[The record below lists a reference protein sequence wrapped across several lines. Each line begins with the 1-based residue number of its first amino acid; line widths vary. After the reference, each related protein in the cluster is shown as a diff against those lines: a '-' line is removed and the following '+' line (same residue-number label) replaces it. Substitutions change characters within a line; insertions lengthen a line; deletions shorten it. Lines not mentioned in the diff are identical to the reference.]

1 MQGLGGLL
9 CLATVAI
16 EALLSVMAA
25 ALSGFGLFFRVSF
38 RWGHDDLLRIVMS
51 SIPAYMKET
60 MSHLASI
67 SKRQTRGEDA
77 PAPPSYKP
85 FMMNGFHG
93 VSSENPHQC
102 LLKFMFGKARTMRD
116 LEASLPA
123 YQGRGRRPKAP
134 WQSVR
139 AWRTSRAMDAWTR
152 LTVRDGEKGP
162 VDIEM
167 VKHRVQTRLERKR
180 PGPQEW
186 LVVTRRPLADE
197 NGWEAQASRD
207 ATDHDTRYRY
217 SYYLTPTQIP
227 ASGLE

>member
-25 ALSGFGLFFRVSF
+25 ALSGFGLFFRVTF

-51 SIPAYMKET
+51 SIPTYMKET

-102 LLKFMFGKARTMRD
+102 LLKFMFGKASID
-116 LEASLPA
+116 LRIVFVVQPHQPMFVFFASVFHA
-123 YQGRGRRPKAP
+123 AKA
-134 WQSVR
+134 SN
-139 AWRTSRAMDAWTR
+139 S
-152 LTVRDGEKGP
+152 
-162 VDIEM
+162 
-167 VKHRVQTRLERKR
+167 
-180 PGPQEW
+180 
-186 LVVTRRPLADE
+186 
-197 NGWEAQASRD
+197 
-207 ATDHDTRYRY
+207 
-217 SYYLTPTQIP
+217 P
-227 ASGLE
+227 ASATSQNVASFKICPSQL

>member
-51 SIPAYMKET
+51 SIPTYMKET

-102 LLKFMFGKARTMRD
+102 LLNVMFGKASQELRGAKLPIDKPQTGHKGYLLLWEVQYTTNRD
-116 LEASLPA
+116 KLI
-123 YQGRGRRPKAP
+123 
-134 WQSVR
+134 
-139 AWRTSRAMDAWTR
+139 R
-152 LTVRDGEKGP
+152 LGAG
-162 VDIEM
+162 I
-167 VKHRVQTRLERKR
+167 L
-180 PGPQEW
+180 GA
-186 LVVTRRPLADE
+186 LA
-197 NGWEAQASRD
+197 AALCPIKS
-207 ATDHDTRYRY
+207 
-217 SYYLTPTQIP
+217 QIGG
-227 ASGLE
+227 ALQ

>member
-51 SIPAYMKET
+51 SIPTYMKET

-102 LLKFMFGKARTMRD
+102 LLKVMFGKASPYGKATWTGSMRRHRRCGTSAYITAITA
-116 LEASLPA
+116 LLTRMKRAS
-123 YQGRGRRPKAP
+123 
-134 WQSVR
+134 
-139 AWRTSRAMDAWTR
+139 SR
-152 LTVRDGEKGP
+152 
-162 VDIEM
+162 
-167 VKHRVQTRLERKR
+167 QT
-180 PGPQEW
+180 
-186 LVVTRRPLADE
+186 
-197 NGWEAQASRD
+197 
-207 ATDHDTRYRY
+207 
-217 SYYLTPTQIP
+217 
-227 ASGLE
+227 

>member
-51 SIPAYMKET
+51 SIPTYMKET

-102 LLKFMFGKARTMRD
+102 LLKVMFGKASQFTV
-116 LEASLPA
+116 SLWFGKVEFPA
-123 YQGRGRRPKAP
+123 TINKFAVLSMQVRFCTPI
-134 WQSVR
+134 WQ
-139 AWRTSRAMDAWTR
+139 M
-152 LTVRDGEKGP
+152 
-162 VDIEM
+162 
-167 VKHRVQTRLERKR
+167 
-180 PGPQEW
+180 
-186 LVVTRRPLADE
+186 
-197 NGWEAQASRD
+197 
-207 ATDHDTRYRY
+207 
-217 SYYLTPTQIP
+217 
-227 ASGLE
+227 

>member
-25 ALSGFGLFFRVSF
+25 GLSGFGLFFRVSF
-38 RWGHDDLLRIVMS
+38 RWGHDHLLRIVMR

-102 LLKFMFGKARTMRD
+102 LLKFMFGKARLLFACR
-116 LEASLPA
+116 SIPP
-123 YQGRGRRPKAP
+123 Y
-134 WQSVR
+134 S
-139 AWRTSRAMDAWTR
+139 
-152 LTVRDGEKGP
+152 
-162 VDIEM
+162 DI
-167 VKHRVQTRLERKR
+167 
-180 PGPQEW
+180 
-186 LVVTRRPLADE
+186 LV
-197 NGWEAQASRD
+197 S
-207 ATDHDTRYRY
+207 
-217 SYYLTPTQIP
+217 
-227 ASGLE
+227 

>member
-51 SIPAYMKET
+51 SIPKYMKET

-102 LLKFMFGKARTMRD
+102 LLKFMFGKA
-116 LEASLPA
+116 SLNF
-123 YQGRGRRPKAP
+123 
-134 WQSVR
+134 V
-139 AWRTSRAMDAWTR
+139 
-152 LTVRDGEKGP
+152 
-162 VDIEM
+162 VDNKVSIPI
-167 VKHRVQTRLERKR
+167 LFFYFFDIFIYFSAFF
-180 PGPQEW
+180 
-186 LVVTRRPLADE
+186 L
-197 NGWEAQASRD
+197 
-207 ATDHDTRYRY
+207 RYVFFK
-217 SYYLTPTQIP
+217 
-227 ASGLE
+227 

>member
-51 SIPAYMKET
+51 SIPTYMKET

-102 LLKFMFGKARTMRD
+102 LLKFMFGKARRKPESRMIRQVSRPVRRRARRKGQQWT
-116 LEASLPA
+116 SLVA
-123 YQGRGRRPKAP
+123 
-134 WQSVR
+134 
-139 AWRTSRAMDAWTR
+139 
-152 LTVRDGEKGP
+152 
-162 VDIEM
+162 
-167 VKHRVQTRLERKR
+167 
-180 PGPQEW
+180 
-186 LVVTRRPLADE
+186 
-197 NGWEAQASRD
+197 
-207 ATDHDTRYRY
+207 
-217 SYYLTPTQIP
+217 
-227 ASGLE
+227 

>member
-51 SIPAYMKET
+51 SIPTYMKET

-102 LLKFMFGKARTMRD
+102 LLKFMFGKARIVSNP
-116 LEASLPA
+116 LLL
-123 YQGRGRRPKAP
+123 K
-134 WQSVR
+134 
-139 AWRTSRAMDAWTR
+139 SRHMKG
-152 LTVRDGEKGP
+152 LKDGEYRVYVRITDRRGHP
-162 VDIEM
+162 TAIIENLRIEG
-167 VKHRVQTRLERKR
+167 KEISRIPELSIY
-180 PGPQEW
+180 QE
-186 LVVTRRPLADE
+186 E
-197 NGWEAQASRD
+197 SFKRD
-207 ATDHDTRYRY
+207 A
-217 SYYLTPTQIP
+217 
-227 ASGLE
+227 A

>member
-51 SIPAYMKET
+51 SIPTYMKET

-102 LLKFMFGKARTMRD
+102 LLKVMFRKARYFGCLSRGCRLLMSTQTSNG
-116 LEASLPA
+116 SLVSFPC
-123 YQGRGRRPKAP
+123 R
-134 WQSVR
+134 VR
-139 AWRTSRAMDAWTR
+139 TR
-152 LTVRDGEKGP
+152 
-162 VDIEM
+162 
-167 VKHRVQTRLERKR
+167 
-180 PGPQEW
+180 
-186 LVVTRRPLADE
+186 
-197 NGWEAQASRD
+197 
-207 ATDHDTRYRY
+207 
-217 SYYLTPTQIP
+217 
-227 ASGLE
+227 

>member
-51 SIPAYMKET
+51 SIPTYMKET

-102 LLKFMFGKARTMRD
+102 LLKVMFGKARHLV
-116 LEASLPA
+116 LEM
-123 YQGRGRRPKAP
+123 QFF
-134 WQSVR
+134 
-139 AWRTSRAMDAWTR
+139 
-152 LTVRDGEKGP
+152 
-162 VDIEM
+162 
-167 VKHRVQTRLERKR
+167 
-180 PGPQEW
+180 W
-186 LVVTRRPLADE
+186 LVHHINAATIHVELPPVIDA
-197 NGWEAQASRD
+197 AQATFFVAAKKARD
-207 ATDHDTRYRY
+207 
-217 SYYLTPTQIP
+217 PP
-227 ASGLE
+227 

>member
-38 RWGHDDLLRIVMS
+38 RWGHDDLLRIVMR

-67 SKRQTRGEDA
+67 SKRHTRGEDA
-77 PAPPSYKP
+77 PATPSYKP

-102 LLKFMFGKARTMRD
+102 LLKFMFGKASTFQIR
-116 LEASLPA
+116 ESSS
-123 YQGRGRRPKAP
+123 GN
-134 WQSVR
+134 QSVSSAKVRCSTSKGR
-139 AWRTSRAMDAWTR
+139 AASVTPGTHSTLFEGVLDAVGIWHGAARWPSSARSRSRTLVTTQQWPAFANLMF
-152 LTVRDGEKGP
+152 LT
-162 VDIEM
+162 
-167 VKHRVQTRLERKR
+167 
-180 PGPQEW
+180 
-186 LVVTRRPLADE
+186 
-197 NGWEAQASRD
+197 
-207 ATDHDTRYRY
+207 
-217 SYYLTPTQIP
+217 
-227 ASGLE
+227 

>member
-51 SIPAYMKET
+51 SIPTYMKET

-67 SKRQTRGEDA
+67 SRRQTRGEDA

-85 FMMNGFHG
+85 FMMNGVHG

-102 LLKFMFGKARTMRD
+102 LLKFMFGKARKETSALRVVCSVFGLAYRVRKCVRKSATRSWLRGLTKVSRCRD
-116 LEASLPA
+116 
-123 YQGRGRRPKAP
+123 RG
-134 WQSVR
+134 
-139 AWRTSRAMDAWTR
+139 
-152 LTVRDGEKGP
+152 GCC
-162 VDIEM
+162 VDIPDSFCSISAC
-167 VKHRVQTRLERKR
+167 HDYQRV
-180 PGPQEW
+180 
-186 LVVTRRPLADE
+186 
-197 NGWEAQASRD
+197 
-207 ATDHDTRYRY
+207 
-217 SYYLTPTQIP
+217 
-227 ASGLE
+227 

>member
-51 SIPAYMKET
+51 SIPTYMKET

-102 LLKFMFGKARTMRD
+102 LLKFMFGKARFIRLRHTDRADTTWLKGAVD
-116 LEASLPA
+116 L
-123 YQGRGRRPKAP
+123 QGPKFSAGSTCHAGLLAP
-134 WQSVR
+134 V
-139 AWRTSRAMDAWTR
+139 A
-152 LTVRDGEKGP
+152 
-162 VDIEM
+162 
-167 VKHRVQTRLERKR
+167 
-180 PGPQEW
+180 
-186 LVVTRRPLADE
+186 
-197 NGWEAQASRD
+197 
-207 ATDHDTRYRY
+207 
-217 SYYLTPTQIP
+217 
-227 ASGLE
+227 

>member
-51 SIPAYMKET
+51 SIPTYMKET

-67 SKRQTRGEDA
+67 SKRKTRGEDA

-102 LLKFMFGKARTMRD
+102 LLKFMFGKARFIKYISRGCRLLMSTQTSNG
-116 LEASLPA
+116 SLVSFP
-123 YQGRGRRPKAP
+123 
-134 WQSVR
+134 
-139 AWRTSRAMDAWTR
+139 
-152 LTVRDGEKGP
+152 
-162 VDIEM
+162 
-167 VKHRVQTRLERKR
+167 
-180 PGPQEW
+180 
-186 LVVTRRPLADE
+186 
-197 NGWEAQASRD
+197 
-207 ATDHDTRYRY
+207 
-217 SYYLTPTQIP
+217 
-227 ASGLE
+227 

>member
-51 SIPAYMKET
+51 SIPTYMKET

-67 SKRQTRGEDA
+67 AKRQTRGEDA

-102 LLKFMFGKARTMRD
+102 LLKFMFGKARI
-116 LEASLPA
+116 LH
-123 YQGRGRRPKAP
+123 
-134 WQSVR
+134 
-139 AWRTSRAMDAWTR
+139 R
-152 LTVRDGEKGP
+152 LWH
-162 VDIEM
+162 M
-167 VKHRVQTRLERKR
+167 AL
-180 PGPQEW
+180 
-186 LVVTRRPLADE
+186 
-197 NGWEAQASRD
+197 
-207 ATDHDTRYRY
+207 
-217 SYYLTPTQIP
+217 LTPLWGPRPVLGQGQAEIEQGMIAACDVPHVHPDLTGVDFAP
-227 ASGLE
+227 

>member
-51 SIPAYMKET
+51 SIPTYMKET

-102 LLKFMFGKARTMRD
+102 LLKFMFGKARPVSARPRRNPPTRSVNVSWDWLLRNPMTGIAGCA
-116 LEASLPA
+116 LVASGA
-123 YQGRGRRPKAP
+123 
-134 WQSVR
+134 
-139 AWRTSRAMDAWTR
+139 
-152 LTVRDGEKGP
+152 
-162 VDIEM
+162 
-167 VKHRVQTRLERKR
+167 
-180 PGPQEW
+180 
-186 LVVTRRPLADE
+186 TRRAR
-197 NGWEAQASRD
+197 ASV
-207 ATDHDTRYRY
+207 ATSPR
-217 SYYLTPTQIP
+217 
-227 ASGLE
+227 

>member
-25 ALSGFGLFFRVSF
+25 ALSGFCLFFRVSF

-51 SIPAYMKET
+51 SIPTYMKET

-67 SKRQTRGEDA
+67 SKRQTRDEDA

-102 LLKFMFGKARTMRD
+102 LLKVMFGNASVFPPSNTSHD
-116 LEASLPA
+116 LA
-123 YQGRGRRPKAP
+123 
-134 WQSVR
+134 
-139 AWRTSRAMDAWTR
+139 
-152 LTVRDGEKGP
+152 
-162 VDIEM
+162 
-167 VKHRVQTRLERKR
+167 
-180 PGPQEW
+180 
-186 LVVTRRPLADE
+186 
-197 NGWEAQASRD
+197 N
-207 ATDHDTRYRY
+207 
-217 SYYLTPTQIP
+217 
-227 ASGLE
+227 SGTILSSGGGVSFNSELCMLFMS

>member
-51 SIPAYMKET
+51 SIPTYMKET

-102 LLKFMFGKARTMRD
+102 LLKFMFGKASWLLWAGMPPMAPKRTCAWSKTVTRPTRPVAGA
-116 LEASLPA
+116 LSLPSPVP
-123 YQGRGRRPKAP
+123 GKR
-134 WQSVR
+134 
-139 AWRTSRAMDAWTR
+139 SR
-152 LTVRDGEKGP
+152 
-162 VDIEM
+162 
-167 VKHRVQTRLERKR
+167 RKR
-180 PGPQEW
+180 
-186 LVVTRRPLADE
+186 
-197 NGWEAQASRD
+197 SKI
-207 ATDHDTRYRY
+207 
-217 SYYLTPTQIP
+217 S
-227 ASGLE
+227 

>member
-51 SIPAYMKET
+51 SIPTYMKET

-102 LLKFMFGKARTMRD
+102 LLKFMFGKARSVLSSQHRPLVEVLTTKGKPMFPQQLLTEAGYDDDSIEDFYWALREEIAKGRIRENRLTESD
-116 LEASLPA
+116 VMLEAVS
-123 YQGRGRRPKAP
+123 Q
-134 WQSVR
+134 
-139 AWRTSRAMDAWTR
+139 
-152 LTVRDGEKGP
+152 
-162 VDIEM
+162 
-167 VKHRVQTRLERKR
+167 
-180 PGPQEW
+180 
-186 LVVTRRPLADE
+186 
-197 NGWEAQASRD
+197 
-207 ATDHDTRYRY
+207 
-217 SYYLTPTQIP
+217 
-227 ASGLE
+227 

>member
-51 SIPAYMKET
+51 SIPTYMKET

-102 LLKFMFGKARTMRD
+102 LLKVMFGKARIVTRHV
-116 LEASLPA
+116 SPIVC
-123 YQGRGRRPKAP
+123 
-134 WQSVR
+134 SVR
-139 AWRTSRAMDAWTR
+139 DDHTTLGCHEDSPCAWRLW
-152 LTVRDGEKGP
+152 RDRGDHRTTANS
-162 VDIEM
+162 VQRV
-167 VKHRVQTRLERKR
+167 VKR
-180 PGPQEW
+180 G
-186 LVVTRRPLADE
+186 
-197 NGWEAQASRD
+197 
-207 ATDHDTRYRY
+207 
-217 SYYLTPTQIP
+217 
-227 ASGLE
+227 

>member
-51 SIPAYMKET
+51 SIPTYMKET

-102 LLKFMFGKARTMRD
+102 LLKFMFGKARLILHWCFVLIRVI
-116 LEASLPA
+116 LPA
-123 YQGRGRRPKAP
+123 MALAHWALSFGWVFVCFPVGIVLGLLFYT
-134 WQSVR
+134 VLD
-139 AWRTSRAMDAWTR
+139 AMSA
-152 LTVRDGEKGP
+152 
-162 VDIEM
+162 
-167 VKHRVQTRLERKR
+167 
-180 PGPQEW
+180 
-186 LVVTRRPLADE
+186 
-197 NGWEAQASRD
+197 
-207 ATDHDTRYRY
+207 
-217 SYYLTPTQIP
+217 
-227 ASGLE
+227 

>member
-51 SIPAYMKET
+51 PIPTYMKET
-60 MSHLASI
+60 MSHLAST

-77 PAPPSYKP
+77 SAPPTYRP

-102 LLKFMFGKARTMRD
+102 LLKVMFGKARI
-116 LEASLPA
+116 
-123 YQGRGRRPKAP
+123 
-134 WQSVR
+134 V
-139 AWRTSRAMDAWTR
+139 
-152 LTVRDGEKGP
+152 
-162 VDIEM
+162 I
-167 VKHRVQTRLERKR
+167 VQT
-180 PGPQEW
+180 PPAFQVQSGQ
-186 LVVTRRPLADE
+186 VTTLWPLSASVAPACSARRR
-197 NGWEAQASRD
+197 SMR
-207 ATDHDTRYRY
+207 
-217 SYYLTPTQIP
+217 SS
-227 ASGLE
+227 SG

>member
-51 SIPAYMKET
+51 SIPTYMKET

-102 LLKFMFGKARTMRD
+102 LLKVMFGKASIVFQNSWEEDRD
-116 LEASLPA
+116 LIKRVIGLPGDHVSL
-123 YQGRGRRPKAP
+123 
-134 WQSVR
+134 
-139 AWRTSRAMDAWTR
+139 
-152 LTVRDGEKGP
+152 RDRQ
-162 VDIEM
+162 VY
-167 VKHRVQTRLERKR
+167 V
-180 PGPQEW
+180 
-186 LVVTRRPLADE
+186 
-197 NGWEAQASRD
+197 
-207 ATDHDTRYRY
+207 HD
-217 SYYLTPTQIP
+217 
-227 ASGLE
+227 

>member
-51 SIPAYMKET
+51 SIPTYMKET

-102 LLKFMFGKARTMRD
+102 LLKFMFGKASIIMPKHTLTRITSCAFTVPRT
-116 LEASLPA
+116 AS
-123 YQGRGRRPKAP
+123 Q
-134 WQSVR
+134 
-139 AWRTSRAMDAWTR
+139 
-152 LTVRDGEKGP
+152 
-162 VDIEM
+162 
-167 VKHRVQTRLERKR
+167 
-180 PGPQEW
+180 
-186 LVVTRRPLADE
+186 
-197 NGWEAQASRD
+197 N
-207 ATDHDTRYRY
+207 
-217 SYYLTPTQIP
+217 
-227 ASGLE
+227 